1 MEVIKNVEILFE
13 YSCPM
18 CTHIN
23 RVYMKDFSYMIQY
36 GQCNIAKC
44 GGCGEEFTIIQPDF
58 DNNYVLRV

>member
-1 MEVIKNVEILFE
+1 
-13 YSCPM
+13 
-18 CTHIN
+18 
-23 RVYMKDFSYMIQY
+23 MIQY